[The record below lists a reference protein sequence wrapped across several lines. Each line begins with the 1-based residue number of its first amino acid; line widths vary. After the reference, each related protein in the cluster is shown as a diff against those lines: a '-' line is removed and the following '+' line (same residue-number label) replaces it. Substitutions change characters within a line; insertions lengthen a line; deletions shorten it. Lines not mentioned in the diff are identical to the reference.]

1 VKPGTAIVLVGSTLM
16 LACGGAAPEAQST
29 GEWRT
34 FAGTWSAA
42 GRRHTLR
49 TEGDRPAATI
59 QLSGPVVLNT
69 PAGLSGAFRGEAL
82 GFDDGRSIS
91 AGRAVWTDTRGDEV
105 FSVLTGEA
113 LATGRRVI
121 GTITGGTG
129 RYAKAEGEYELTWQ
143 FVVDTEEGDVQGR
156 TIDLEGRWRQAA
168 ARQ

>member
-1 VKPGTAIVLVGSTLM
+1 VKPGTAIVLVASALM

-49 TEGDRPAATI
+49 TEGERPAATL
-59 QLSGPVVLNT
+59 QLSGSVVLRS

-91 AGRAVWTDTRGDEV
+91 AGRAVWTDTRGDQV
-105 FSVLTGEA
+105 FSILKGEA
-113 LATGRRVI
+113 LLTGRRVL

-129 RYAKAEGEYELTWQ
+129 RYAGAEGEYALTWQ
-143 FVVDTEEGDVQGR
+143 YVVETEEGDVQGR
-156 TIDLEGRWRQAA
+156 AVDLEGRWRPAA
-168 ARQ
+168 AQR